1 MAVRDRADIASSLKR
16 KGFVL
21 DTKKGRDHD
30 YYIFEHPG
38 LTTQVYTKLSRGS
51 GYKTYDKTL
60 LGDMKDQLKL
70 TTMQLL
76 QLIDCTMD
84 GTEYLKALISQ
95 GVVDEKKL
103 DAKKAPKRK

>member
-51 GYKTYDKTL
+51 GYKTYQSKL
-60 LGDMKDQLKL
+60 LGDVSTQLKL
-70 TTMQLL
+70 TNPQLL
-76 QLIDCTMD
+76 QLIDCPMSAED
-84 GTEYLKALISQ
+84 YVNVLKDKGVIDKKALEAKLS
-95 GVVDEKKL
+95 KK
-103 DAKKAPKRK
+103 KK